1 MKRLLAALLSVLMV
15 ATLLV
20 GCGNKDAQ
28 DTNQTD
34 DSDKQ
39 NQEEINDQ
47 LAAIQAAGKLVV
59 GVEGTYYPYT
69 YHDETTNELDGY
81 DIQVAKKLADYLG
94 VEVEFV
100 ESDWDS
106 LLAGLDSG
114 RLDTVINDVTATDE
128 RREKYDF
135 STPYF
140 YSFRQFVVK
149 TGNEVGIHSVEDLN
163 GKKIATNTTN
173 SLVPLLEEWGVEIV
187 PIDNTDQCAQM
198 VESGRV
204 DFCMFSAVVM
214 KEYMSQHPEA
224 QLEVAFVLEDSVNE
238 ICIPTRK
245 GETRLLNEI
254 DNFLQSIRDDGTLLE
269 LCMKYFDA
277 DYCTDPRTK

>member
-1 MKRLLAALLSVLMV
+1 MLFRSV
-15 ATLLV
+15 A
-20 GCGNKDAQ
+20 CGKKQ
-28 DTNQTD
+28 DEAD
-34 DSDKQ
+34 
-39 NQEEINDQ
+39 DQ
-47 LAAIQAAGKLVV
+47 LAAIQKAGKLIV

-81 DIQVAKKLADYLG
+81 DIQVAKLLAKKLG
-94 VEVEFV
+94 VEVEFF

-114 RLDTVINDVTATDE
+114 RVDTVINDVTATDK

-135 STPYF
+135 SDPYF

-149 TGNEVGIHSVEDLN
+149 TGNEVGIHSVDDLK

-173 SLVPLLEEWGVEIV
+173 SLVPLLQEWGVEIV

-214 KEYMSQHPEA
+214 KEYMTQHPEA

-238 ICIPTRK
+238 ICIPTCK
-245 GETRLLNEI
+245 GETRFLNEI
-254 DNFLQSIRDDGTLLE
+254 NEFLKEIRDDGTLQK
-269 LCMKYFDA
+269 LCMQYFDA
-277 DYCTDPRTK
+277 DYCTDPRG

>member
-1 MKRLLAALLSVLMV
+1 MKKRILAFLLAALMV
-15 ATLLV
+15 ATLV
-20 GCGNKDAQ
+20 ACGETSQEDPNVDA
-28 DTNQTD
+28 DN
-34 DSDKQ
+34 
-39 NQEEINDQ
+39 EVVYNDQ
-47 LAAIQAAGKLVV
+47 LAAIQEAGKLVV

-69 YHDETTNELDGY
+69 YHDEETNELDGY
-81 DIQVAKKLADYLG
+81 DIQIAKKLAEYLG

-106 LLAGLDSG
+106 LLAGLDSA

-135 STPYF
+135 SEPYF
-140 YSFRQFVVK
+140 FSFRQFVVK
-149 TGNEVGIHSVEDLN
+149 TGNEVGLHSVEDLN

-214 KEYMSQHPEA
+214 KEYMEQHPEA

-245 GETRLLNEI
+245 GEERLLNEI
-254 DNFLQSIRDDGTLLE
+254 DAFLQSIRDDGTLLD
-269 LCMKYFDA
+269 LCMQYFEA
-277 DYCTDPRTK
+277 DYCTDPRG

>member
-39 NQEEINDQ
+39 NQEEVNDQ

-114 RLDTVINDVTATDE
+114 RLDTVINDV
-128 RREKYDF
+128 R
-135 STPYF
+135 
-140 YSFRQFVVK
+140 
-149 TGNEVGIHSVEDLN
+149 I
-163 GKKIATNTTN
+163 
-173 SLVPLLEEWGVEIV
+173 
-187 PIDNTDQCAQM
+187 
-198 VESGRV
+198 
-204 DFCMFSAVVM
+204 
-214 KEYMSQHPEA
+214 
-224 QLEVAFVLEDSVNE
+224 
-238 ICIPTRK
+238 
-245 GETRLLNEI
+245 
-254 DNFLQSIRDDGTLLE
+254 
-269 LCMKYFDA
+269 
-277 DYCTDPRTK
+277 

>member
-1 MKRLLAALLSVLMV
+1 MKKRVLAFLLAALMV
-15 ATLLV
+15 ATLV
-20 GCGNKDAQ
+20 ACGNDQPQNNANVDA
-28 DTNQTD
+28 DNQV
-34 DSDKQ
+34 
-39 NQEEINDQ
+39 EEFNDQ
-47 LAAIQAAGKLVV
+47 LAAIQEAGKLVV

-69 YHDETTNELDGY
+69 YHDEETNELDGY
-81 DIQVAKKLADYLG
+81 DIQIAKKLAEYLG

-106 LLAGLDSG
+106 LLAGLDSA
-114 RLDTVINDVTATDE
+114 RLDTVINDVTATEE

-135 STPYF
+135 SDPYF
-140 YSFRQFVVK
+140 FSFRQFVVK
-149 TGNEVGIHSVEDLN
+149 TGNEVGLHSVEDLN

-214 KEYMSQHPEA
+214 KEYMEQHPEA

-245 GETRLLNEI
+245 GEERLLNEI
-254 DNFLQSIRDDGTLLE
+254 NSFLQSIRDDGTLLD
-269 LCMKYFDA
+269 LCMQYFEA
-277 DYCTDPRTK
+277 DYCTDPRG

>member
-1 MKRLLAALLSVLMV
+1 MKKRVFTFLMAALMV
-15 ATLLV
+15 VSLV
-20 GCGNKDAQ
+20 ACGK
-28 DTNQTD
+28 
-34 DSDKQ
+34 KP
-39 NQEEINDQ
+39 EEANDQ
-47 LAAIQAAGKLVV
+47 LAAIQKAGKIIV

-69 YHDETTNELDGY
+69 YHDEKTNELDGY
-81 DIQVAKKLADYLG
+81 DIQVAKLLAKKLG
-94 VEVEFV
+94 VEVEFF

-114 RLDTVINDVTATDE
+114 RVDTVINDVTATNE

-135 STPYF
+135 SDPYF

-149 TGNEVGIHSVEDLN
+149 TGNEVGLHTVDDLN

-173 SLVPLLEEWGVEIV
+173 SLVPLLKEWGVEIV

-214 KEYMSQHPEA
+214 KEYMAQHPEA

-245 GETRLLNEI
+245 GETRLLNEV
-254 DNFLQSIRDDGTLLE
+254 NAFLKEIRDDGTLLK
-269 LCMKYFDA
+269 LCMQYFDA
-277 DYCTDPRTK
+277 DYCTDPRG